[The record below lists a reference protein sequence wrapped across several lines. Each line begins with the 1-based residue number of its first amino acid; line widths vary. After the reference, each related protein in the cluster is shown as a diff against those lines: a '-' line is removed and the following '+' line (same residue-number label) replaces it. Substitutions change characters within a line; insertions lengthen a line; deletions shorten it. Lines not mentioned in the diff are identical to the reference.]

1 MVYMEDKES
10 RPKGVVHSNRIKA
23 GKRTYFIDVRATKLN
38 DYYITLTES
47 TKKGGGDKEYFVRN
61 KILLYKEDF
70 NKVLN
75 GLVETVEM
83 VKNELLPDYDFDK
96 FDRQRALNET
106 RWNEESESM
115 EATESDERETEST

>member
-1 MVYMEDKES
+1 MEENES

-47 TKKGGGDKEYFVRN
+47 TRKTGGDKEYFVRH

-75 GLVETVEM
+75 GLVDTIEM
-83 VKNELLPDYDFDK
+83 IKTDLMPDYDFDK
-96 FDRQRALNET
+96 FDRDRQQNNRIWNQDTANDQET
-106 RWNEESESM
+106 SS
-115 EATESDERETEST
+115 